1 MYRLKQGTRALFALA
16 RPLDLALAVPHL
28 SAAELALFC
37 SMTRSEQIHSISVLR
52 SIQSDGH
59 DLTPALA
66 AAALLHDCGKSLY
79 PMRLWQRS
87 LPVLVRRALP
97 GLYRRLAGADPR
109 RLLTRGFAVVAHHPA
124 WGAELLTKVDSSADT
139 VWLVAH
145 HADPLDQWRQHPLFH
160 SLQRLRRAD
169 DTN

>member
-1 MYRLKQGTRALFALA
+1 MYRLRQGTRALFAQA
-16 RPLDLALAVPHL
+16 RPLNLALAEQHL
-28 SAAELALFC
+28 SPAELALFRA
-37 SMTRSEQIHSISVLR
+37 MTRSEQIHSISVLR
-52 SIQSDGH
+52 SIQSDGQA
-59 DLTPALA
+59 LPPALA

-97 GLYRRLAGADPR
+97 RLYRRLAGANPR
-109 RLLTRGFAVVAHHPA
+109 ALLTRGFAVVAHHPA
-124 WGAELLTKVDSSADT
+124 WGAELLSKAGSSADT

-145 HADPLDQWRQHPLFH
+145 HADPLEQWGQHPLFH